1 MRILLNYPELLAA
14 PLFNPATFGCVR
26 PGVREKK
33 EYKGKMTKPS
43 QMYSNRT

>member
-26 PGVREKK
+26 PGVREKN

-43 QMYSNRT
+43 QMYSN

>member
-33 EYKGKMTKPS
+33 EYKGRMTRIDQTKP
-43 QMYSNRT
+43 NVF